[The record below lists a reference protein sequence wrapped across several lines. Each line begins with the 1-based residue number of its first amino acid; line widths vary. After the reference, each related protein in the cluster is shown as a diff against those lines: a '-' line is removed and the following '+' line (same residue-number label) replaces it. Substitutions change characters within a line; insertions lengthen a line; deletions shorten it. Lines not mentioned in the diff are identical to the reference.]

1 MREWTIAID
10 TRRAHRVGRV
20 AGFAAAALAGA
31 MLAMLPVQV
40 EGQYFGRNK
49 VLWDQFEFEVLETDH
64 FLIHHYPPSAESA
77 DYVARLAERWYHR
90 LSTFFDHEF
99 DEKKTLIIYQDHAD
113 FQQTTVTSGLIGE
126 GTGGFAESLQDRI
139 VLPLTGINAD
149 NDHVIGHEIVH
160 VFQFDMA
167 RRARSEGQQVQLFR
181 LPLWMVEGLAE
192 YLSEGR
198 DDAATAMHMRDAVL
212 HDMLPRRGRGGS
224 RRGVSP
230 YHYGQAFYA
239 YIGGRW
245 DDDTVRN
252 FFRQASLAGPDS
264 AFRQVLGMSADEFL
278 EEFNAAMEEAYRPVL
293 DGRRNASEQAD
304 PFLTSQTT
312 RGAINLAPSL
322 SPDGRW
328 VAFLSTRDLAIEL
341 FLADTRTGRIERRLL
356 RSEADSHFDNL
367 SFLDSSVGWSP
378 DGRRF
383 AFSVFARG
391 ERRIAIY
398 DMERRRVER
407 RLDLEGIKGM
417 RHATW
422 TPDGQSLVFSAI
434 VHGASDLYS
443 YDLATGRVQRLTDD
457 RYTALQPVVSP
468 DGTQIAFVTDRGPAT
483 DLQRLQF
490 GDMQIAL
497 LDVESG
503 NITVLPLFERGKHID
518 PHFSADGGSLYF
530 VAEPDG
536 VSDVFRHDLRSGV
549 TYRLTAVQTGVSGI
563 TARSPTLSVAGPDD
577 MVVFSVLE
585 EGRWNVYRA
594 SDNIGEP
601 VEAPG
606 PALAAQLP
614 PIRDEAAAP
623 DLVQLY
629 LDNPMAGLAGPGR
642 PYPREPY
649 QPRFRLS
656 SVGPATIGVGSDRFG
671 VGVSGAFSML
681 FSDALN
687 ERLIAAAISGGSTQG
702 VLGIEDTMGA
712 EVIYLNQS
720 RRLQWGGRVSRIPY
734 LASATFVS
742 RRPVEVDGT
751 VVPADVIERFY
762 DVQRVST
769 AGMFAQYPL
778 SLNNRVEVSAGI
790 AGIGFKREVERFVY
804 PSGFPAYYE
813 SQRLPSPAG
822 VDLQQAAIAF
832 VRDTSQ
838 FGIASPIRG
847 TRFRAETEWTSGDLS
862 FETALLDYRRYFFVR
877 PVTFAMRALHVGR
890 RGRGS
895 EDFRV
900 PILDIGDQNLVRGYE
915 LGSIGVQECTLSADA
930 TRCPE
935 FERLIGS
942 RIAVMNFEVRA
953 QILGTPDFG
962 LLSLPAAPTEAV
974 FFVDVGAAWN
984 AGDSVDWRFD
994 RNTPDRVP
1002 VVSAGLAARTVLFG
1016 MLPLEFYY
1024 AYPFQRPQKDW
1035 VSGFRIGI
1043 GW

>member
-1 MREWTIAID
+1 MAVI
-10 TRRAHRVGRV
+10 
-20 AGFAAAALAGA
+20 AGA
-31 MLAMLPVQV
+31 MLAALPVQV

-99 DEKKTLIIYQDHAD
+99 EEKKTLIIYQDHAD

-126 GTGGFAESLQDRI
+126 GTGGFAESRQDRI

-160 VFQFDMA
+160 VFQYDMA
-167 RRARSEGQQVQLFR
+167 RRARMEGHQIQLFN

-198 DDAATAMHMRDAVL
+198 DDAATAMHMRDGVL

-224 RRGVSP
+224 RRAVSP
-230 YHYGQAFYA
+230 YHYGQAVYA

-245 DDDTVRN
+245 DDDTVRE
-252 FFRQASLAGPDS
+252 FFRQASLAGVRN
-264 AFRQVLGMSADEFL
+264 AFEDVLGMSPDDFF
-278 EEFNAAMEEAYRPVL
+278 EEFNATLEEAYRPVL
-293 DGRRNASEQAD
+293 DGRRPASEQAR
-304 PFLTSQTT
+304 PFLTAETT
-312 RGAINLAPSL
+312 RGALNLAPAL
-322 SPDGRW
+322 SPDGQW
-328 VAFLSTRDLAIEL
+328 VAFLSTRDLAIDL
-341 FLADTRTGRIERRLL
+341 YLADSRTGRIERRLL

-398 DMERRRVER
+398 DMERRRVEQ

-422 TPDGQSLVFSAI
+422 MPDGQSVVFSAI
-434 VHGASDLYS
+434 VEGASDLYR
-443 YDLATGRVQRLTDD
+443 YDLDTERLQRLTSDP
-457 RYTALQPVVSP
+457 YTALQPVVAP
-468 DGTQIAFVTDRGPAT
+468 DGSRIAFVTDRGPGT
-483 DLQRLQF
+483 DLQQLQF
-490 GDMQIAL
+490 GELQIAL

-503 NITVLPLFERGKHID
+503 DISVLPLFGRGKHLD
-518 PHFSADGGSLYF
+518 PKFSADGNSLYF
-530 VAEPDG
+530 IAEPDG
-536 VSDVFRHDLRSGV
+536 IADVFRHDLQSGV

-563 TARSPTLSVAGPDD
+563 TAKSPTLSVAGPDD

-594 SDNIGEP
+594 TDNVGEP
-601 VEAPG
+601 LEAPG
-606 PALAAQLP
+606 PAVAAQLP
-614 PIRDEAAAP
+614 PVRDEVAAP
-623 DLVQLY
+623 DLVQQY
-629 LDNPMAGLAGPGR
+629 LANPAAGLPGPGR
-642 PYPREPY
+642 AYFREPY
-649 QPRFRLS
+649 EARLGLS
-656 SVGPATIGVGSDRFG
+656 GIGPATIGVGSDRFG
-671 VGVSGAFSML
+671 TGVSGAFSML
-681 FSDALN
+681 FSDTLN

-702 VLGIEDTMGA
+702 VLGLEDTLGA
-712 EVIYLNQS
+712 EVIYLDQS
-720 RRLQWGGRVSRIPY
+720 RRLQWGGRASRMPY
-734 LASATFVS
+734 LSGGTLVS
-742 RRPVEVDGT
+742 QRPVEVNGS
-751 VVPADVIERFY
+751 VVPADVIERFFE
-762 DVQRVST
+762 VQRVSA

-778 SLNNRVEVSAGI
+778 SLNNRVEASAGLT
-790 AGIGFKREVERFVY
+790 GISFKREVERFVF
-804 PSGFPAYYE
+804 PVGFPAYRE
-813 SQRLPSPAG
+813 SERLPSPSN
-822 VDLQQAAIAF
+822 VSLQQAAVAF

-847 TRFRAETEWTSGDLS
+847 TRFRAEQEWTTGDLN
-862 FETALLDYRRYFFVR
+862 FDTALLDYRRYFFVR
-877 PVTFAMRALHVGR
+877 PVTFAMRAMHVGR

-895 EDFRV
+895 EDFRI
-900 PILDIGDQNLVRGYE
+900 PALDIGDHNLVRGYE
-915 LGSIGVQECTLSADA
+915 LGSFGVEECTLSA
-930 TRCPE
+930 TSTQCPE

-942 RIAVMNFEVRA
+942 RIAVLNMEVRA

-962 LLSLPAAPTEAV
+962 LISLPAAPTEAV

-1002 VVSAGLAARTVLFG
+1002 VVSAGIAARTVLFG

-1024 AYPFQRPQKDW
+1024 AMPFQRPQKDR
-1035 VSGFRIGI
+1035 VAGFRIGV